1 MMSEALHYRPVETG
15 DLDTLCKLPR
25 DEEEL
30 FFMFPKAQ
38 PPLTTAQLQGAIA
51 SRSDS
56 TVFLLDGQIAGFAN
70 FYAHKD
76 GEFCSLG
83 NVIVNPQFRKQGVGE
98 YVIRTMEKLAV
109 ERHGAKE
116 IRIPC
121 CNTNTRGLFFYTK
134 LGYTPFAIEEA
145 TAWDGRRHAF
155 VYLKRGV

>member
-1 MMSEALHYRPVETG
+1 MSASLQHRDVRDG
-15 DLDTLCKLPR
+15 DLGAVCSLPK

-30 FFMFPKAQ
+30 FFMFPKAT
-38 PPLTTAQLQGAIA
+38 PPLTMPQLAGAVA

-56 TVFLLDGQIAGFAN
+56 TVFLCDGEIAGFAN

-83 NVIVNPQFRKQGVGE
+83 NVIVGPKFRRNGMGE
-98 YVIRTMEKLAV
+98 YIIRTMEKLAV

-121 CNTNTRGLFFYTK
+121 CNTNTRGLFFYTR
-134 LGYTPFAIEEA
+134 LGYVPFAIEEA
-145 TAWDGRRHAF
+145 LAWDGRRHAF